1 MAGTIGYVFQQQ
13 HLRSQQ
19 EKITVALDSLQKT
32 LGPAVPVNIEKL
44 IEMKRPDLI
53 RPELDRRYAEAKE
66 SKEQLSLAFG
76 LASFGRVEVDYLIS
90 QIDDIED
97 RDKANLIAALKND
110 RETSIQKLR
119 QAASECRSEALWK
132 RKARLA
138 MAALGL
144 GDTVLPIDACEFE
157 GRTDHGARTWFIHE
171 FPSWELDLGEVIERV
186 ANTDSP
192 ALRSGISLAIG
203 SIAAN
208 RVSPDI
214 KERMSQVATKWYSLP
229 DSSTHSAVA
238 WLMREWGIAEPTLPD
253 ANPLVEGRNWF
264 VNSQG
269 VTFVRIAPKPI
280 DPRFIELAAER
291 PNVPE
296 QPYWLAN
303 REVTRGEY
311 EAFIND
317 KSDTGEKPD
326 NLAKPDPEISPT
338 LDHPAQNVSWYDAVM
353 YCNWLSR
360 REGRTPAY
368 RYAGKKKINRSNGR
382 EVEEGEWQEV
392 DGANGYRLPKDVE
405 WEYACRAGSDTDW
418 STGSD
423 ELLLAPYCQM
433 YPSKLASPCGKKL
446 PNAWGLHDMHG
457 NVWEWCSDLYDSK
470 GSPRVIRGGSW
481 YRVAA
486 LCGSASRIGRTP
498 ESRDDDYGFRLALSS
513 ASGIPKPPEAGQD

>member
-1 MAGTIGYVFQQQ
+1 
-13 HLRSQQ
+13 
-19 EKITVALDSLQKT
+19 
-32 LGPAVPVNIEKL
+32 
-44 IEMKRPDLI
+44 
-53 RPELDRRYAEAKE
+53 
-66 SKEQLSLAFG
+66 
-76 LASFGRVEVDYLIS
+76 
-90 QIDDIED
+90 
-97 RDKANLIAALKND
+97 
-110 RETSIQKLR
+110 
-119 QAASECRSEALWK
+119 
-132 RKARLA
+132 
-138 MAALGL
+138 
-144 GDTVLPIDACEFE
+144 
-157 GRTDHGARTWFIHE
+157 
-171 FPSWELDLGEVIERV
+171 
-186 ANTDSP
+186 
-192 ALRSGISLAIG
+192 
-203 SIAAN
+203 
-208 RVSPDI
+208 
-214 KERMSQVATKWYSLP
+214 
-229 DSSTHSAVA
+229 
-238 WLMREWGIAEPTLPD
+238 
-253 ANPLVEGRNWF
+253 
-264 VNSQG
+264 
-269 VTFVRIAPKPI
+269 
-280 DPRFIELAAER
+280 
-291 PNVPE
+291 
-296 QPYWLAN
+296 
-303 REVTRGEY
+303 
-311 EAFIND
+311 
-317 KSDTGEKPD
+317 
-326 NLAKPDPEISPT
+326 
-338 LDHPAQNVSWYDAVM
+338 M